1 MCSGVDK
8 IDEYHV
14 SELTVDKF
22 QQIYADSDRP
32 VVIRNATLDWPAME
46 KLNFGWLREAYLSD
60 PEILDYENEKECWYN
75 NYKSPHLPPLSF
87 QVRHTSQ
94 VTLTVLT
101 PTECRWSK

>member
-22 QQIYADSDRP
+22 QQMYAYSDRP

-60 PEILDYENEKECWYN
+60 PEILDCEDEKEYWYN
-75 NYKSPHLPPLSF
+75 NYKSPHLPSLRSVF
-87 QVRHTSQ
+87 R
-94 VTLTVLT
+94 
-101 PTECRWSK
+101 